1 MHFAGFIV
9 TFLNFLKKS
18 HLNCR
23 QCIKMLKN
31 LRNPLRRPTHP
42 GAILR
47 EDILPALAI
56 SQSALAEYLGV
67 SRLTVSEILLEKR
80 SISAEMALRI
90 SKTVGGSPESWLQMQ
105 SAVDLWDVAQRFK
118 ANPKKLP
125 RPIPN
130 YAFA

>member
-1 MHFAGFIV
+1 MKTV
-9 TFLNFLKKS
+9 KKS
-18 HLNCR
+18 
-23 QCIKMLKN
+23 

-105 SAVDLWDVAQRFK
+105 SAVDLWDVTQRFK
-118 ANPKKLP
+118 ADPKKLP

>member
-1 MHFAGFIV
+1 MKTV
-9 TFLNFLKKS
+9 KKS
-18 HLNCR
+18 
-23 QCIKMLKN
+23 

-105 SAVDLWDVAQRFK
+105 SAVDLWDVTQRFK
-118 ANPKKLP
+118 ADPKNLRFRKCYLQCTRFTLP
-125 RPIPN
+125 Q
-130 YAFA
+130 YASYRLR

>member
-1 MHFAGFIV
+1 MKTV
-9 TFLNFLKKS
+9 KKS
-18 HLNCR
+18 
-23 QCIKMLKN
+23 

-56 SQSALAEYLGV
+56 SQSTLAEYLGV

-105 SAVDLWDVAQRFK
+105 SAVDLWDVTQHFK
-118 ANPKKLP
+118 ADPKKLP